1 MMSFNEEFK
10 LLRQQLGFS
19 QAKLG
24 EILEISRNTIR
35 DWELEN
41 RTPPAY
47 VQKLLIKEL
56 KRMLEKNK
64 KLLKTY

>member
-1 MMSFNEEFK
+1 MMSFSEELK
-10 LLRQQLGFS
+10 QLRQQLGLS
-19 QAKLG
+19 QQKLG

-56 KRMLEKNK
+56 KRMLEKK
-64 KLLKTY
+64 

>member
-1 MMSFNEEFK
+1 MMNFSEDFK
-10 LLRQQLGFS
+10 QLRQQLGLS

-24 EILEISRNTIR
+24 EMLEISRNTIR

-56 KRMLEKNK
+56 KRMLEKK
-64 KLLKTY
+64 